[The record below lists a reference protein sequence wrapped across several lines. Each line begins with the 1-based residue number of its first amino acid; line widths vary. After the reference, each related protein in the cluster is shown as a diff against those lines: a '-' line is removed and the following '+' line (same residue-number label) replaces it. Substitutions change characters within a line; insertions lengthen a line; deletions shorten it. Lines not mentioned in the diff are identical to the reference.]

1 MILRKLQEE
10 KGLTIV
16 ELIVVIGALSLLL
29 SIALP
34 RLDTSTYKLLEASKI
49 LRDDIRYVR
58 YMKMTEGQNLRIFFQ
73 RNKYVLLEGTK
84 VVKEVKLKSGFSLY
98 QNFKDSQIAFS
109 FNGAPSASGGT
120 AALVSDMDKKYC
132 EITVVPGT
140 GRIILKNKVYFGYK

>member
-1 MILRKLQEE
+1 MCQLQEE

-16 ELIVVIGALSLLL
+16 ELIVVIGILSLAL

-34 RLDTSTYKLLEASKI
+34 RLDTGTYRLLAASKA

-58 YMKMTEGQNLRIFFQ
+58 YMKMTEGQNLRILFQ
-73 RNKYVLLEGTK
+73 RKKYTLLEGTK
-84 VVKEVKLKSGFSLY
+84 VVKEVKLESDFSLY

-109 FNGAPSASGGT
+109 FNGAPSTSGGT
-120 AALVSDMDKKYC
+120 ATLVNDKDKKYC

-140 GRIILKNKVYFGYK
+140 GRIILKNKVYNDYK